1 MFIKVKFRTQLMTN
15 IYHRKSCE
23 LDSVKR
29 LYNVST
35 KLFVSA
41 FELTNN

>member
-23 LDSVKR
+23 LVRFSKEVVQIVQCI
-29 LYNVST
+29 Y
-35 KLFVSA
+35 
-41 FELTNN
+41 